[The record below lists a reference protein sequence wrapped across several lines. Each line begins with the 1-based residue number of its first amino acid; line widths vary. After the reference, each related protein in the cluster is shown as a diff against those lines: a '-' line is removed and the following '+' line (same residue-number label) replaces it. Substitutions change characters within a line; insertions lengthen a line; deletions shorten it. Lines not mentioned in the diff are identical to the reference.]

1 MNEEQRAVLAAI
13 HRMEGKPGTLIDEY
27 TVARAAD
34 IVTTDLTGNEYL
46 QAVGRERIRHL
57 LDELEMLGLI
67 RLDREGYWR
76 PRTTLSGRRSLQRPL
91 VALPSTRPRPTPSAD
106 TDLDASRQA
115 DTEVALPLPTE
126 RVDASRG
133 RWPAWWP
140 AALRVGDPS
149 LTPIIAPVLAIL
161 VVILIVAVGARV
173 LGGGTVAATP
183 SPSASGVATN
193 VVGGQPPPSTAPVGP
208 TTGTN
213 PGGGAGTPRPLT
225 PTRAILTPTPGS
237 RVPTPTAGPSAA
249 RVMVAN
255 TDNKGAYVYVLPAG
269 ERRFAIPEGFVLEV
283 IGPDERDTKGQNWK
297 HIRYLDF
304 EGWIPEE
311 YTVPVE

>member
-13 HRMEGKPGTLIDEY
+13 HRMEGNPGTLIDEY
-27 TVARAAD
+27 TVARSAD

-46 QAVGRERIRHL
+46 QSAGREQIRHI
-57 LDELEMLGLI
+57 LDELEVLGLI
-67 RLDREGYWR
+67 RLDREGYWC
-76 PRTTLSGRRSLQRPL
+76 PRTTLSGRRALQRPF
-91 VALPSTRPRPTPSAD
+91 VALPSTRPRLVPAADPTD
-106 TDLDASRQA
+106 SRQA
-115 DTEVALPLPTE
+115 DTEAVLPIPAE
-126 RVDASRG
+126 RAATDRG

-149 LTPIIAPVLAIL
+149 LTPLIAPVLAIL
-161 VVILIVAVGARV
+161 VLVLIFAVGARV

-183 SPSASGVATN
+183 SPSASGASTSIA
-193 VVGGQPPPSTAPVGP
+193 GGQLPPPTAQVAP
-208 TTGTN
+208 TAGTN

-225 PTRAILTPTPGS
+225 PTRAVLTPTPGN
-237 RVPTPTAGPSAA
+237 VAPTPTAGLSAA

-255 TDNKGAYVYVLPAG
+255 TENKGAWVYVLPAG

-283 IGPDERDTKGQNWK
+283 IGSDQRDTKGHNWK

-304 EGWIPEE
+304 QGWIPEE

>member
-13 HRMEGKPGTLIDEY
+13 HRMEGNPGTLIDEY
-27 TVARAAD
+27 TVARSAD

-46 QAVGRERIRHL
+46 QAAGRERIRHI
-57 LDELEMLGLI
+57 LDELEVLGLI

-91 VALPSTRPRPTPSAD
+91 VALPSARPRLVPADEPTD
-106 TDLDASRQA
+106 SRQA
-115 DTEVALPLPTE
+115 DTEVAIPIQSERPTAE
-126 RVDASRG
+126 RG

-161 VVILIVAVGARV
+161 VLVLVVAVGARV

-183 SPSASGVATN
+183 SPAANGVSTSVA
-193 VVGGQPPPSTAPVGP
+193 GGELPPPTAQIAP

-225 PTRAILTPTPGS
+225 PTRIALTPKPGN
-237 RVPTPTAGPSAA
+237 VAPTPTAGPSAA

-255 TDNKGAYVYVLPAG
+255 TENKGAFVYVLPAG